1 MQNLR
6 AEEARAPIMR
16 KFLTA
21 KWKDLVMANY
31 EVAPELL
38 ADRVPPGTSLDFQ
51 DGRLFV
57 SLVGF
62 MFLDTRVLG
71 VPIPFHI
78 NFEEVNLRFYVKRET
93 PDETRRGVCFVK
105 EIVPRFA
112 IATVARVAYGE
123 PYECWRMSHTRGAT
137 EVGYRWQ
144 KGGCENH
151 LKVEIDK
158 DLGVPEA
165 DSHGEFIIEHYWG
178 YTKRGPARCD
188 EYKVEHPKWELFS
201 VRNEEIDVD
210 FGRTYGDEFAFLSD
224 RKPASILLAK
234 GSEIAVYKGEK
245 L

>member
-1 MQNLR
+1 
-6 AEEARAPIMR
+6 MR

-38 ADRVPPGTSLDFQ
+38 EDRVPHGVSLDFHEN
-51 DGRLFV
+51 RLFV

-71 VPIPFHI
+71 VPVPFHI

-93 PDETRRGVCFVK
+93 PDEIRRGVCFVK
-105 EIVPRFA
+105 EIVPRYA
-112 IATVARVAYGE
+112 IATIARVLYGE
-123 PYECWRMSHTRGAT
+123 PYECWQMSHTKTDT
-137 EVGYRWQ
+137 EVGYGWR
-144 KGGCENH
+144 KGDFVNNI
-151 LKVEIDK
+151 KVEIDK
-158 DLGVPEA
+158 DLGVPQEN
-165 DSHGEFIIEHYWG
+165 SHGEFIIEHYWG
-178 YTKRGPARCD
+178 YTKRGETRTD

-201 VRNEEIDVD
+201 VKNEQIKVD
-210 FGRTYGDEFAFLSD
+210 FGQTYGEKFAFLND
-224 RKPASILLAK
+224 AKPFSVLLAK